1 MFGGESSATESEG
14 TCLSAKGEELL
25 QLHLPTMTWS
35 SPVIEGGGA
44 QPDLSYHTST
54 LVMLPK
60 DSAAWYE
67 EGKLFFFSRPKNF
80 FLFFSRPKFFF
91 RLIFFLSFFFSFHLF
106 YHFFFSVC
114 LAHFF
119 PGRIFQ
125 ARNKCF
131 HIYLFLVGKQE
142 TVSQGLP
149 LILMLFM
156 SIP

>member
-67 EGKLFFFSRPKNF
+67 RKLFFF
-80 FLFFSRPKFFF
+80 
-91 RLIFFLSFFFSFHLF
+91 
-106 YHFFFSVC
+106 
-114 LAHFF
+114 
-119 PGRIFQ
+119 
-125 ARNKCF
+125 
-131 HIYLFLVGKQE
+131 
-142 TVSQGLP
+142 
-149 LILMLFM
+149 
-156 SIP
+156 